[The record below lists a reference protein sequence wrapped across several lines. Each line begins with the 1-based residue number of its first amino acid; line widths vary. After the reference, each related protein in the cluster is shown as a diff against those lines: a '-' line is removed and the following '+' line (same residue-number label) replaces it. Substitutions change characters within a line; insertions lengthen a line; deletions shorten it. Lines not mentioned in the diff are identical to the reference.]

1 MVMRIARGEKTVFS
15 VQFVLIWGK
24 VPAPD
29 GTSVMEP
36 IASYKHLRCE
46 DLRRKPGILETKGA
60 ASRRGFSRPFDMKK
74 QSIPQTRRLWS
85 RFPLGSKV
93 RLAWNCEKPASME
106 AAGLDISEWG
116 MCVSSGAAI
125 PVGTHVA
132 INIPGLQLAGS
143 GFVRHCKRGWFRH
156 RIGIAFQGTLCRSYQ
171 GMAIGLRES
180 A

>member
-1 MVMRIARGEKTVFS
+1 M
-15 VQFVLIWGK
+15 
-24 VPAPD
+24 
-29 GTSVMEP
+29 
-36 IASYKHLRCE
+36 ASLSTISF
-46 DLRRKPGILETKGA
+46 G
-60 ASRRGFSRPFDMKK
+60 MKK
-74 QSIPQTRRLWS
+74 QTIPLTKRLWS
-85 RFPLGSKV
+85 RFPLSCKV
-93 RLAWNCEKPASME
+93 RLAWKDNQPETTE
-106 AAGLDISEWG
+106 ATGLDISEWG
-116 MCVSSGAAI
+116 VCVSSGTAI